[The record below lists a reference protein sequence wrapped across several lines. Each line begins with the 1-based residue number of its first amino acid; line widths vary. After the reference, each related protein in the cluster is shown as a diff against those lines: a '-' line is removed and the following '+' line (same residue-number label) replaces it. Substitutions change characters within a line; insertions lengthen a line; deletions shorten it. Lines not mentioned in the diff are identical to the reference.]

1 MSSLFLEMVRVHVVF
16 VILLSTADEFA
27 TMADNSA
34 GCVSAGR
41 ERSRRVKKSRG
52 VLLFLLAVVGVV
64 GLSGCVAPRQRV
76 SQLKLGMSADQV
88 VDKMGEPFSI
98 RAAKAYENN
107 EWAEVWEYIPSM
119 FSLFPKGYW
128 IYFENG
134 KVVQWGEPG
143 DFSGQSGANVPVSEY
158 TNQKKVQ

>member
-1 MSSLFLEMVRVHVVF
+1 MSRAFLITLGF
-16 VILLSTADEFA
+16 VILLSPSGLFA
-27 TMADNSA
+27 MMTDHWS
-34 GCVSAGR
+34 GKSPAGR
-41 ERSRRVKKSRG
+41 ERSLRVKKSRG
-52 VLLFLLAVVGVV
+52 VLLFLLAVAMGV
-64 GLSGCVAPRQRV
+64 GLSGCMAPRQGV

-98 RAAKAYENN
+98 RAAKAYENS
-107 EWAEVWEYIPSM
+107 ETAEVWEYIPS
-119 FSLFPKGYW
+119 LFALYPKTYW
-128 IYFENG
+128 VYFENG

>member
-1 MSSLFLEMVRVHVVF
+1 
-16 VILLSTADEFA
+16 
-27 TMADNSA
+27 MAGNSA
-34 GCVSAGR
+34 GHEPVGW
-41 ERSRRVKKSRG
+41 ERSLRVKRSRG
-52 VLLFLLAVVGVV
+52 VLLFLLAVVTGFGLV
-64 GLSGCVAPRQRV
+64 GCATPRQGV

-88 VDKMGEPFSI
+88 VDKMGEPFAI

-119 FSLFPKGYW
+119 FSVYPKGYW
-128 IYFENG
+128 VYFENG

-143 DFSGQSGANVPVSEY
+143 DFSGGGQAVSEY